1 MQRKSRKNSSLLI
14 LGTLVFAGLIFI
26 LFSTYQSWL
35 NVKFE
40 QQVMENYTAYIE
52 SEGVQFSGTVDDIQG
67 TLQTLAALLSQ
78 SQPEPENAALNP
90 ALSLLSGQNE
100 HFEVQWR
107 SPEEIQLSS
116 AQREQL
122 MRNKTIITGIETR
135 DSEQSVFCV
144 LTPVIRD
151 LQLEAILQASVDVNR
166 LLQKS
171 QSERIQA
178 PLNSWIVLLDGSV
191 LYTANSNESHYSNLY
206 ALLEGNSNSET
217 TLQQIRTT
225 LQTGSSGTK
234 KALYMYL

>member
-14 LGTLVFAGLIFI
+14 LGILVFAGLIFI

-90 ALSLLSGQNE
+90 ALSLLSGLNE

-122 MRNKTIITGIETR
+122 MQNKTIITGIET
-135 DSEQSVFCV
+135 Q
-144 LTPVIRD
+144 
-151 LQLEAILQASVDVNR
+151 
-166 LLQKS
+166 
-171 QSERIQA
+171 
-178 PLNSWIVLLDGSV
+178 NS
-191 LYTANSNESHYSNLY
+191 YFAY
-206 ALLEGNSNSET
+206 
-217 TLQQIRTT
+217 
-225 LQTGSSGTK
+225 
-234 KALYMYL
+234 

>member
-144 LTPVIRD
+144 LTPVIRN

-166 LLQKS
+166 LL
-171 QSERIQA
+171 
-178 PLNSWIVLLDGSV
+178 
-191 LYTANSNESHYSNLY
+191 
-206 ALLEGNSNSET
+206 
-217 TLQQIRTT
+217 
-225 LQTGSSGTK
+225 
-234 KALYMYL
+234 